1 MTAMDSNTTDEE
13 ILEHIKRIF
22 VENFDLQEADITL
35 GSDLNDDLD
44 IDSIDAVDLM
54 VELKKSMGTKLDP
67 DAFKLVRTVGDV
79 VDAVHALLAR

>member
-1 MTAMDSNTTDEE
+1 MTAMDCNTTDEE

-44 IDSIDAVDLM
+44 VDSIDAVDLM

>member
-1 MTAMDSNTTDEE
+1 MTAMDCNTTDEE